1 MKILF
6 LTAYFHPEQAASPYL
21 GENRNQA
28 FADAG
33 YDMVVYTPTPT
44 RGISEDIRQEYKK
57 KKLEF
62 LYDGKMI
69 VHRFNI
75 IGEKKNPILRAW
87 RYTMSCIKQFCK
99 GVFSKDARSCDLM
112 FISSTPPIQGAMAAL
127 VKKCR
132 RDHIPFIYNLQ
143 DIFPDS
149 LVGTG
154 LAKKDGLL
162 WEIGRVIEGFTYR
175 NADKIIVISQDFK
188 RNIMAK
194 GVPEEKIEVIY
205 NWVDE
210 QAVVNI
216 PRNENKL
223 FEKYNLDTNKF
234 YITYCGNIGLTQNM
248 DLLLD
253 VAKELSTEENIHF
266 VLVGEG
272 ADKARVKSRVENENI
287 NNISFLPFQPYE
299 DISHVFSLGDAGL
312 IISKP
317 GVGENSVPSKT
328 WSIMSAE
335 CPVIANF
342 DENEIKTILSENNC
356 GIFTKAGDK
365 EAFKN
370 AILEL
375 YSNKDKA
382 VQLGKNGRQFIM
394 ENLTREIGTSKY
406 VKVVKEV
413 ANKIKS

>member
-1 MKILF
+1 
-6 LTAYFHPEQAASPYL
+6 
-21 GENRNQA
+21 
-28 FADAG
+28 
-33 YDMVVYTPTPT
+33 
-44 RGISEDIRQEYKK
+44 
-57 KKLEF
+57 
-62 LYDGKMI
+62 
-69 VHRFNI
+69 
-75 IGEKKNPILRAW
+75 
-87 RYTMSCIKQFCK
+87 
-99 GVFSKDARSCDLM
+99 
-112 FISSTPPIQGAMAAL
+112 
-127 VKKCR
+127 
-132 RDHIPFIYNLQ
+132 
-143 DIFPDS
+143 
-149 LVGTG
+149 
-154 LAKKDGLL
+154 
-162 WEIGRVIEGFTYR
+162 
-175 NADKIIVISQDFK
+175 
-188 RNIMAK
+188 
-194 GVPEEKIEVIY
+194 
-205 NWVDE
+205 
-210 QAVVNI
+210 
-216 PRNENKL
+216 
-223 FEKYNLDTNKF
+223 
-234 YITYCGNIGLTQNM
+234 M

-342 DENEIKTILSENNC
+342 DENEIKTILTENNC

-375 YSNKDKA
+375 YNNKDKA

-406 VKVVKEV
+406 VKV
-413 ANKIKS
+413 IKDVVIYTSKK